1 MQQLT
6 HTAIQVLGGTNRL
19 SGGPGFFLV
28 FHPPQRVTHLLVPMV
43 EYDARPLGLQNLAQA
58 QPKAMAKATKQRT
71 KRTNDGMNIE
81 RTNERTNGIY

>member
-6 HTAIQVLGGTNRL
+6 HAAIQALGGKNRL
-19 SGGPGFFLV
+19 PGCCFFLA
-28 FHPPQRVTHLLVPMV
+28 FHPPQRVTDLLVPFV
-43 EYDARPLGLQNLAQA
+43 EYDARPLGLQHLAQA
-58 QPKAMAKATKQRT
+58 QPKAKAKATKQRT